1 MLDTLTALPFP
12 CTDPPREKIMTQPYP
27 PATPPTPPGPPMPIG
42 HLSYPHRSGLLRGF
56 LIGCVALG
64 ALLIAFA
71 LGVGVGASTDATP
84 PTAASEVPASAPA
97 VSFPAEPA
105 PVTVAPPAATVAPP
119 AVPTA
124 PVGDYPPAA
133 AFDNGAWKVGDEVAA
148 GTYRSAGPTDG
159 VVKLCYVDTKVDDKI
174 VSQEVS
180 NEGPVRITVADG
192 QTVKASGCQQF
203 TKVG

>member
-1 MLDTLTALPFP
+1 
-12 CTDPPREKIMTQPYP
+12 MTQPYP

-42 HLSYPHRSGLLRGF
+42 HLSYPPRRSGLLRGF
-56 LIGCVALG
+56 LLGCVALA
-64 ALLIAFA
+64 ALVIAFA
-71 LGVGVGASTDATP
+71 LGVGVGASTPATP

-105 PVTVAPPAATVAPP
+105 PVTATAPAATVVPAP
-119 AVPTA
+119 A
-124 PVGDYPPAA
+124 PSADAYPPAA
-133 AFDNGAWKVGDEVAA
+133 AFDNGAWKVGDEVTA

-180 NEGPVRITVADG
+180 NAGPVRITVADG

-203 TKVG
+203 VKVG